1 MESCLFQFG
10 TFPNVEKAGACSSNH
25 REPLSHR
32 LQCITIL
39 RWKIWTLRKSAP
51 FHFSPDC
58 CPHRSLFVLSN
69 ERIQTACPPEQR
81 NITMVTVSIDSW
93 HARKVGSVEPFQWKH
108 CRYLLLQALPT
119 GFPEKLE
126 PVVSEI
132 KMLVEIVMDWDEIC
146 NEDIEQW
153 SSIPCRFPSPKD
165 FWSLTRP
172 WQLQHPS
179 FINE

>member
-1 MESCLFQFG
+1 MLLKQPQRATFSQTPMYHHPEMKNLKFEIWKG
-10 TFPNVEKAGACSSNH
+10 TSFSFFTWLLPSQKSVRALKWENSNGLPSWADKYNH
-25 REPLSHR
+25 G
-32 LQCITIL
+32 
-39 RWKIWTLRKSAP
+39 
-51 FHFSPDC
+51 
-58 CPHRSLFVLSN
+58 
-69 ERIQTACPPEQR
+69 
-81 NITMVTVSIDSW
+81 DSVDW
-93 HARKVGSVEPFQWKH
+93 FLNRKVGSVEPFQWKH

-126 PVVSEI
+126 PGVLEI